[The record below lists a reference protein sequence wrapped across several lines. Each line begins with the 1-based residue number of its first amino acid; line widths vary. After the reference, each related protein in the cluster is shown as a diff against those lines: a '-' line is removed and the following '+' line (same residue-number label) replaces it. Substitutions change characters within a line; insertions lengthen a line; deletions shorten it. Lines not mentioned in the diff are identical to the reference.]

1 MPKPS
6 KDLLRPKS
14 EREELF
20 DAILGPDEE
29 MDDELADEILS
40 TYNLTGSQLAEEFK
54 VRLQSELKRHF
65 EETNEVSKPLEAALK
80 SIRDQERASE
90 PAPVEAEPWIGNV
103 LAGNLPSSAP
113 AESRFDMHKQQEG
126 PVSENDKR
134 ILDELEGKLKE
145 K

>member
-1 MPKPS
+1 MPKPD

-40 TYNLTGSQLAEEFK
+40 SYDLTGSQLVEEFK

-65 EETNEVSKPLEAALK
+65 EETNEISKPLETALK
-80 SIRDQERASE
+80 SIMARQRASE
-90 PAPVEAEPWIGNV
+90 PAPVEAEPWIGSV
-103 LAGNLPSSAP
+103 LAGSVASSAP
-113 AESRFDMHKQQEG
+113 AELLYSWHKQKEG
-126 PVSENDKR
+126 AVSDKDKR
-134 ILDELEGKLKE
+134 ILDELEGELKE